1 MHKKGPSIDHS
12 VIKELRHLQIFKQ
25 LDDPDLLSMLE
36 CLEEQHHEM
45 GKILFQTGDS
55 NQKVL
60 YVLYRGRV
68 GLWGPRGEKYEVDP
82 GTILGLSNYMDG
94 LPFVFTAIALTPIS
108 LLVVR
113 RMEHQQLEQAC
124 PALNKLLNHLI
135 ANQIRSRQ
143 TTQQSFTGGM
153 IRPAK
158 AAMKTPLAT
167 CGPEVSLIEAF
178 RLMDERKIGSLVV
191 TAQNGELLGVL
202 TYAGLAEAVLVRES
216 APHDNVMKVACERA
230 YTVTSDTPL
239 WEVEEVQHRNAL
251 KYVIVTE
258 KNRPLGMISQTDIL
272 HSLLAQK
279 GGTREEVRNINNF
292 SNLAKMANRL
302 TSIAGDAR
310 ERNQYASTA
319 LKILSEFHLALQ
331 RRCVELTLREMAE
344 NGQEA
349 PAVNYALLIMGS
361 AGRKEMLLD
370 PEQDNGIIIDGSPK
384 ALSNK
389 TRTWFK
395 TFTEHL
401 NQRLED
407 LGYTLYFDDIKA
419 KNPMFHM
426 TLEEWREHLS
436 KVMTSPTK
444 EAAHWANV
452 FMDFDT
458 LYGDEK
464 LTENLQQHV
473 LTELKQKPGLLKMM
487 VQDNAEWRPPIGFF
501 NQLMSMGHF
510 NPKGGPT
517 TKGKIDIKCN
527 GLHIL
532 TDGVRIYALQAGLK
546 NRNTLER
553 LTGLVMQGVL
563 TVEYAYSLRAAY
575 EALLEKLLVHQVKRA
590 EKGKRLDKLIK
601 PRQLSTMDHEI
612 LRMSMRV
619 IKDFQEQ
626 LQADFK

>member
-1 MHKKGPSIDHS
+1 MHEKGPSIDHS

-25 LDDPDLLSMLE
+25 LDDPDLLSMLD

-45 GKILFQTGDS
+45 GRILFQTGDS
-55 NQKVL
+55 NQKLL

-108 LLVVR
+108 LLVLR
-113 RMEHQQLEQAC
+113 RMEHQQLEHAC

-153 IRPAK
+153 TRPAK

-178 RLMDERKIGSLVV
+178 RLMDARKIGSLVV
-191 TAQNGELLGVL
+191 TGQNAELLGVL
-202 TYAGLAEAVLVRES
+202 TYAGLAEAVLMREA
-216 APHDNVMKVACERA
+216 APHGNVMKVACERA

-258 KNRPLGMISQTDIL
+258 ENRPLGMISQTDIL
-272 HSLLAQK
+272 HSLLAQRGEIRDK
-279 GGTREEVRNINNF
+279 VRNAINF
-292 SNLAKMANRL
+292 PSLAKMANHL
-302 TSIAGDAR
+302 PSVASDAR
-310 ERNQYASTA
+310 DRNHYASRAVST
-319 LKILSEFHLALQ
+319 LSEFHLALQ
-331 RRCVELTLREMAE
+331 RRCVELTLQKMIK
-344 NGQEA
+344 NGYGA
-349 PAVNYALLIMGS
+349 PRVNYALLIMGS

-370 PEQDNGIIIDGSPK
+370 PEQDNGIIIDVPAK
-384 ALSNK
+384 MLNDEI
-389 TRTWFK
+389 RNWFK
-395 TFTEHL
+395 TFTKHL

-407 LGYTLYFDDIKA
+407 LGYTLYSDDIKA
-419 KNPMFHM
+419 KNPMFHR
-426 TLEEWREHLS
+426 TLEGWREHLS
-436 KVMTSPTK
+436 EVMTTPTK

-458 LYGDEK
+458 LYGDAE
-464 LTENLQQHV
+464 LTENLQQHA
-473 LTELKQKPGLLKMM
+473 LSELQQKPGLLKMM

-501 NQLMSMGHF
+501 NQLMPMGHF
-510 NPKGGPT
+510 NPKGGAT

-532 TDGVRIYALQAGLK
+532 TDGVRIYALRAGLR

-553 LTGLVMQGVL
+553 LTGLVMQGAM
-563 TVEYAYSLRAAY
+563 TMEYANSLRAAF
-575 EALLEKLLVHQVKRA
+575 EALLEKLLIHQINRA
-590 EKGKRLDKLIK
+590 KKGQRLDKLIK
-601 PRQLSTMDHEI
+601 PKQLSAMDSEI

-619 IKDFQEQ
+619 IKDFQEK